1 MRCNNL
7 SICGNKNY
15 TILHLHKY
23 EWFHAQNTLQMDIKM
38 KKLFNRIALFHMLG
52 MIGYICFVLPAA
64 YFYFDNPYIVYSLLS
79 IVIVLGLLK
88 AFEEDRLMWLI

>member
-1 MRCNNL
+1 M
-7 SICGNKNY
+7 
-15 TILHLHKY
+15 
-23 EWFHAQNTLQMDIKM
+23 NTLQMDIKM
-38 KKLFNRIALFHMLG
+38 KLFNRIALFHMLG

-88 AFEEDRLMWLI
+88 AFEEAGSTDVAYNSQPKTVCK